1 MASAWY
7 NKGKFDV
14 LNGST
19 VLLASGIKCMLVNS
33 AYSFVDTHNF
43 VSDVSANEISVTNY
57 TGGFAGSGRKLL
69 TAKTVTEDDTNDLA
83 YFDAADLTWT
93 ALGAGATIGGAIL
106 IRELTTDANSVVL
119 AFMDLTDTATNGGD
133 ITISWNA
140 AGILKI
146 T

>member
-7 NKGKFDV
+7 NKGKYDV
-14 LNGST
+14 MSGDT

-33 AYSFVDTHNF
+33 GYAFNADHNF
-43 VSDVSANEISVTNY
+43 VSDVVANEIGVSGY
-57 TGGFAGSGRKLL
+57 TGGFNGAGRKVL
-69 TAKTVTEDDTNDLA
+69 TAKTVTEDDGNDWA
-83 YFDAADLTWT
+83 YFDAGDLTWT
-93 ALGAGATIGGAIL
+93 TLATGVTIGGAIL

-119 AFMDLTDTATNGGD
+119 AFMDLTDTPTNGGD

-140 AGILKI
+140 SGILRI